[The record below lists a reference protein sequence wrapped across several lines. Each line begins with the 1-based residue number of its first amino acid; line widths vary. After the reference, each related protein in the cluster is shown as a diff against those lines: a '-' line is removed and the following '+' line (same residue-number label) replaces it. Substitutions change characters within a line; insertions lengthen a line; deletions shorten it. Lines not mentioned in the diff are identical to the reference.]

1 MSKILRRPMFR
12 GGRVSSY
19 GNGIAS
25 GLADGGRVGYQGGG
39 AINNW
44 FSRIAGQAPKGGVGP
59 ATTGSSLLQDAL
71 SKVKNVPYLGRVAS
85 PIINLGSKAASPYV
99 LAGGAG
105 YGLGALTDT
114 IYAGMSTPEK
124 YAATKRIAEEE
135 PFAYSETDLIVNED
149 GTTTTRGEQID
160 QYLGELNV
168 GEKPGIFPRGGRETW
183 MKEKGYDVKTGK
195 KISDTDYE
203 VGGVGGTA
211 GVAEVQPGESAL
223 DAILRQAS
231 RVTKN
236 DFSNKKDDEEKVNLT
251 AEEMIATNKELFRKE
266 LGYDQARRA
275 DIGDLLGR
283 ISVAALKRPARGEKR
298 NVGDIAGDVMAME
311 LAAGPGR
318 REKIDQSAAALAIN
332 DYIAGKRSKEQL
344 ESLLAKT
351 KFGVDY
357 QAEAAKKATAISG
370 GESKEAWVKDL
381 TTVAA
386 RTKEN
391 PTDTNVIRT
400 LLFERYQKPVIVKPF
415 NNKTLETIVTENV
428 KDLSVG
434 FNIVLAKDGKVI
446 IEKLPNGQSKIRT
459 DLPIT

>member
-1 MSKILRRPMFR
+1 MSNILRRPMFR

-44 FSRIAGQAPKGGVGP
+44 FSRIVGQAPKGGVGP

-105 YGLGALTDT
+105 YGLGVLADT

-168 GEKPGIFPRGGRETW
+168 GEKPGIFPRGGREKF
-183 MKEKGYDVKTGK
+183 MRDRGYDLKTGK
-195 KISDTDYE
+195 KISDMPFE
-203 VGGVGGTA
+203 VSG
-211 GVAEVQPGESAL
+211 GVAEVQPGETAL
-223 DAILRQAS
+223 DAILREAG
-231 RVTKN
+231 RVTKS
-236 DFSNKKDDEEKVNLT
+236 DFSSKKDTEEKISLT
-251 AEEMIATNKELFRKE
+251 AEEMIAANKELFRKE
-266 LGYDQARRA
+266 LGYDQARRS
-275 DIGDLLGR
+275 DIGDFLGR
-283 ISVAALKRPARGEKR
+283 VSVAALKKPGRGEKR
-298 NVGDIAGDVMAME
+298 DFGDIAGDVVAME

-318 REKIDQSAAALAIN
+318 KEKIDQSAAVLAIN

-344 ESLLAKT
+344 DSILAKT

-357 QAEAAKKATAISG
+357 QAEVAGKATAVSG
-370 GESKEAWVKDL
+370 GESKKAWINDL
-381 TTVAA
+381 KNVAS
-386 RTKEN
+386 RTRDKQI
-391 PTDTNVIRT
+391 TDTDVIKT
-400 LLFERYQKPVIVKPF
+400 TLFERYETPVNIKSF
-415 NNKTLETIVTENV
+415 NKKTLESIVNENA

-434 FNIVLAKDGKVI
+434 FNIVIAKDGKFI
-446 IEKLPNGQSKIRT
+446 IEKKPNGQSRIRT

>member
-1 MSKILRRPMFR
+1 MSNILRRPMFR

-19 GNGIAS
+19 GNGIA
-25 GLADGGRVGYQGGG
+25 G
-39 AINNW
+39 A
-44 FSRIAGQAPKGGVGP
+44 
-59 ATTGSSLLQDAL
+59 
-71 SKVKNVPYLGRVAS
+71 
-85 PIINLGSKAASPYV
+85 
-99 LAGGAG
+99 
-105 YGLGALTDT
+105 
-114 IYAGMSTPEK
+114 
-124 YAATKRIAEEE
+124 
-135 PFAYSETDLIVNED
+135 
-149 GTTTTRGEQID
+149 QID
-160 QYLGELNV
+160 KYLGEINV
-168 GEKPGIFPRGGRETW
+168 GEKPGFFPRGGREKF
-183 MKEKGYDVKTGK
+183 MRDRGYDLKTGK
-195 KISDTDYE
+195 KISDMPFE
-203 VGGVGGTA
+203 VSG
-211 GVAEVQPGESAL
+211 GVAEVQPGETAL
-223 DAILRQAS
+223 DAILREAG
-231 RVTKN
+231 RVTKS
-236 DFSNKKDDEEKVNLT
+236 DFSSKKDTEEKISLT
-251 AEEMIATNKELFRKE
+251 AEEMIAANKELFRKE
-266 LGYDQARRA
+266 LGYDQARRS

-283 ISVAALKRPARGEKR
+283 VSVAALKRPGRGETR
-298 NVGDIAGDVMAME
+298 DLGDIAGDVMAME

-400 LLFERYQKPVIVKPF
+400 LLFERYQKPVNIKAF
-415 NNKTLETIVTENV
+415 NKKTLESIVNENA

-434 FNIVLAKDGKVI
+434 FNIVIAKDGKVI
-446 IEKLPNGQSKIRT
+446 IEKKPNGQSRIRT